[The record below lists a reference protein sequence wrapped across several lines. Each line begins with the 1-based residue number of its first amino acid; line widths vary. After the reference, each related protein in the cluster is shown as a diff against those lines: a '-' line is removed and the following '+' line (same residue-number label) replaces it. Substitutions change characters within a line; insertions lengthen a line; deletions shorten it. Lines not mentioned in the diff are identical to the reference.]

1 MDEKR
6 QGIIEK
12 ILKLMSHT
20 TDKGA
25 TKAEAVS
32 AALLAQ
38 KMMNEYNIQQSE
50 LHCEEEEIIID
61 RECEIYS
68 PKSFYKTL
76 AAVIA
81 PNFRCKAYADRD
93 YKGHSKV
100 HFYGYENDV
109 DAAMITF
116 THLFT
121 LGNRLANRQVREA
134 RAKYGTAKG
143 VYNTFAIG
151 FINGIQSELEKQ
163 SKALLIITPKEV
175 EKQFIEDFND
185 TKWRTNRGTRVSG
198 WDWQDSIYSAG
209 KQAAIDGVR
218 SRRLEGMPAL
228 EAGV

>member
-1 MDEKR
+1 M
-6 QGIIEK
+6 
-12 ILKLMSHT
+12 
-20 TDKGA
+20 
-25 TKAEAVS
+25 V
-32 AALLAQ
+32 
-38 KMMNEYNIQQSE
+38 
-50 LHCEEEEIIID
+50 
-61 RECEIYS
+61 
-68 PKSFYKTL
+68 KT
-76 AAVIA
+76 
-81 PNFRCKAYADRD
+81 FR
-93 YKGHSKV
+93 
-100 HFYGYENDV
+100 YENDV

-175 EKQFIEDFND
+175 EKQFVEDFSD
-185 TKWRTNRGTRVSG
+185 TKWRTNRGTRVDG
-198 WDWQDSIYSAG
+198 WDWQDSVYAAG

-228 EAGV
+228 GA